1 MKSIY
6 RLKKSRWD
14 IYYNMEK
21 KLKQFTELLLEWNK
35 IHNLTG
41 AKTSFDVE
49 KNIEDSLFPT
59 TFIKKPSSILDVG
72 TGAGF
77 PGMIL
82 AIAYPDVRTVLC
94 EPRLKRA
101 SFLKYVAMELELS
114 NVEVV
119 KKRVEQYRNE
129 PFGLI
134 SSRAVTDTKMLLELT
149 KHLQDKMTQFLFYKG
164 EYIFS
169 ELEVIVQELD
179 YDIIEK
185 NQRNYLY
192 IKGQNVV

>member
-1 MKSIY
+1 
-6 RLKKSRWD
+6 
-14 IYYNMEK
+14 MEK
-21 KLKQFTELLLEWNK
+21 KFKKFTELLLEWNK

-41 AKTSFDVE
+41 AKTPVDVE

-59 TFIKKPSSILDVG
+59 TFIEKPSSILDVG

-77 PGMIL
+77 PGLIL

-94 EPRLKRA
+94 EPRKKRA
-101 SFLKYVAMELELS
+101 SFLKYVAMELELP
-114 NVEVV
+114 NVEVA
-119 KKRVEQYRNE
+119 KMRVEDYSSE

-134 SSRAVTDTKMLLELT
+134 SSRAVTDTKMLLDLT
-149 KHLQDKMTQFLFYKG
+149 NHLQSNGTKYLFYKG
-164 EYIFS
+164 EQVFS
-169 ELEVIVQELD
+169 ELEAVDSSLD

-192 IKGQNVV
+192 IKGLA

>member
-1 MKSIY
+1 
-6 RLKKSRWD
+6 
-14 IYYNMEK
+14 MEK
-21 KLKQFTELLLEWNK
+21 QLKQFTELLLEWNK

-41 AKTSFDVE
+41 AKTYTDVE
-49 KNIEDSLFPT
+49 RNIDDSLFPT
-59 TFIKKPSSILDVG
+59 TFIDKPSSILDVG

-94 EPRLKRA
+94 EPRQKRA

-119 KKRVEQYRNE
+119 KKRVEQYQSE

-134 SSRAVTDTKMLLELT
+134 SSRAVSNTKMLLELT
-149 KHLQDKMTQFLFYKG
+149 SHLQDKTTQFLFYKG
-164 EYIFS
+164 EHLFS
-169 ELEVIVQELD
+169 ELELLTEDLD
-179 YDIIEK
+179 YDIIQK

-192 IKGQNVV
+192 IKG

>member
-1 MKSIY
+1 
-6 RLKKSRWD
+6 
-14 IYYNMEK
+14 MEK
-21 KLKQFTELLLEWNK
+21 QFKKFTELLLEWNK

-41 AKTSFDVE
+41 AKTPADVE
-49 KNIEDSLFPT
+49 KNIDDSLFPT
-59 TFIKKPSSILDVG
+59 TFIEKPTSILDVG

-77 PGMIL
+77 PGLIL
-82 AIAYPDVRTVLC
+82 AIAYPEVRTVLC
-94 EPRLKRA
+94 EPRKKRA

-114 NVEVV
+114 NVEVA
-119 KKRVEQYRNE
+119 KMRVEDYSSE

-149 KHLQDKMTQFLFYKG
+149 NHLQSNDTNYLFYKG
-164 EYIFS
+164 EQVFT
-169 ELEVIVQELD
+169 ELEAVDSSLD

-192 IKGQNVV
+192 IKGSV

>member
-1 MKSIY
+1 
-6 RLKKSRWD
+6 
-14 IYYNMEK
+14 MEK
-21 KLKQFTELLLEWNK
+21 QLQRFTELLLEWNK

-41 AKTSFDVE
+41 AKNPLEVK

-59 TFIKKPSSILDVG
+59 NFIEKPSSILDVG

-77 PGMIL
+77 PGLIL
-82 AIAYPDVRTVLC
+82 AMAYPDVKTVLC
-94 EPRLKRA
+94 EPRNKRA

-119 KKRVEQYRNE
+119 KKRVEEYE
-129 PFGLI
+129 SEAFSLI
-134 SSRAVTDTKMLLELT
+134 SSRAVTDTKMLLDLT
-149 KHLQDKMTQFLFYKG
+149 SHLSAKKTQYLFYKG
-164 EYIFS
+164 EQLS
-169 ELEVIVQELD
+169 NELELVEQELI

-192 IKGQNVV
+192 IKEIA

>member
-1 MKSIY
+1 
-6 RLKKSRWD
+6 
-14 IYYNMEK
+14 MEK
-21 KLKQFTELLLEWNK
+21 KLKQFTKLLLEWNK

-41 AKTSFDVE
+41 AKTPADVK

-59 TFIKKPSSILDVG
+59 TFIEKPNSILDVG

-94 EPRLKRA
+94 EPRQKRA

-119 KKRVEQYRNE
+119 KRRVEQYKSE

-134 SSRAVTDTKMLLELT
+134 SSRAVTDTKMLLALT
-149 KHLQDKMTQFLFYKG
+149 KHLQDEKTRFIFYKG
-164 EYIFS
+164 EHLLS
-169 ELEVIVQELD
+169 ELELITQELD

-192 IKGQNVV
+192 IKG

>member
-1 MKSIY
+1 
-6 RLKKSRWD
+6 
-14 IYYNMEK
+14 MEK
-21 KLKQFTELLLEWNK
+21 QLKRFTELLLEWNK

-41 AKTSFDVE
+41 AKTPADVE

-59 TFIKKPSSILDVG
+59 TFIEKPNSILDVG

-82 AIAYPDVRTVLC
+82 AIAYPDIRVVLC
-94 EPRLKRA
+94 EPRQKRA

-119 KKRVEQYRNE
+119 RKRVEDYSSE

-134 SSRAVTDTKMLLELT
+134 SSRAVTDTKMLLDLT
-149 KHLQDKMTQFLFYKG
+149 AHLQTKETRYLFYKG
-164 EYIFS
+164 EQVFS
-169 ELEVIVQELD
+169 ELESVERDLD
-179 YDIIEK
+179 YSIVEK

-192 IKGQNVV
+192 IKGLICG